1 MTRTIAISALALS
14 AGAACSQTVNI
25 NILVDEPVL
34 APGDSTAVTLEAS
47 FATSDYGVAGILTDL
62 VADTT
67 EDISGAW
74 SDWQLVSPMN
84 GPGTTPGVADGV
96 GGFAGILAGQLHFP
110 PAGIYGFPQNPIL
123 FWTATFTAPVDGGG
137 YRVDLSTETSRF
149 EMYTDR
155 ASIHSESRLDVLV
168 EGEGSIFVVPAPSG
182 GAVLLLGLGATA
194 RRRR

>member
-1 MTRTIAISALALS
+1 MRNSITMTALAMTTGLAS
-14 AGAACSQTVNI
+14 AQTVNI
-25 NILVDEPVL
+25 NILIDEPVL
-34 APGDSTAVTLEAS
+34 APGDRTAVTLEAS
-47 FATSDYGVAGILTDL
+47 FTTSDYGVAGILTDL

-74 SDWQLVSPMN
+74 SDWALVSPMN
-84 GPGTTPGVADGV
+84 GPGTTAGVADGA

-168 EGEGSIFVVPAPSG
+168 EGEGSIFVVPAPGS
-182 GAVLLLGLGATA
+182 ALVLTAGMLLGC
-194 RRRR
+194 RRR